1 MGSPQFQPIC
11 PDRPL
16 RLYDEPHG
24 SEYFVIDELT
34 SPPVWYR
41 MNGLPLS
48 PTAAPDTIR
57 CPSEIRGLC
66 QEQRPTERLYSRI
79 AVNSPFC
86 AIGPTGP
93 GAPARRP
100 PWSGLFAVTGL
111 V

>member
-57 CPSEIRGLC
+57 CPSEIRDFV
-66 QEQRPTERLYSRI
+66 R
-79 AVNSPFC
+79 N
-86 AIGPTGP
+86 
-93 GAPARRP
+93 
-100 PWSGLFAVTGL
+100 SGLPNASIL
-111 V
+111 VSQ